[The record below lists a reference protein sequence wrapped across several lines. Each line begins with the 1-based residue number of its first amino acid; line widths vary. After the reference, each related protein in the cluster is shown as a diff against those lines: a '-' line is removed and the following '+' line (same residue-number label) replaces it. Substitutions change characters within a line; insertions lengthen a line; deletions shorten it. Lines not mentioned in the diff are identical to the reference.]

1 MASPYVF
8 WGCQERRGTSPI
20 LWTRTCSKVSGVTK
34 SLRQTW
40 KRRKAMQ
47 TTGLGQDR
55 VNYGLFIRS
64 IDPEVTQLEKRK
76 LCWHVLRELDV
87 NDK

>member
-1 MASPYVF
+1 
-8 WGCQERRGTSPI
+8 
-20 LWTRTCSKVSGVTK
+20 
-34 SLRQTW
+34 
-40 KRRKAMQ
+40 MQ

-55 VNYGLFIRS
+55 VNNGLFIRS
-64 IDPEVTQLEKRK
+64 IDPEVTQLDKRK